1 MKFFQKSIIQQKN
14 TDKIMSHTLDIK
26 TSGKPVN
33 EAEKALII
41 IHGRGGSAKDI
52 LSLSQHLNVEDYALL
67 APQATNGT
75 WYPFSFIAP
84 VEQNEPWLSSA
95 IETIE
100 KTVKTALDAGIKSEN
115 IYFFGFSQGAC
126 LTLEFLARNAQRFGG
141 AVAIIGGVIGDKINR
156 ENYKGDF
163 AQTPIFLGTSNPDFH
178 VPVERVYAT
187 ANILKEM
194 NADVTEKVYANFGH
208 SINQEEIEL
217 ANELVFK

>member
-1 MKFFQKSIIQQKN
+1 MK
-14 TDKIMSHTLDIK
+14 
-26 TSGKPVN
+26 
-33 EAEKALII
+33 EAEKALIM
-41 IHGRGGSAKDI
+41 IHGRGGSAQDI
-52 LSLSQHLNVEDYALL
+52 LSLSQHLNVKDYALL

-95 IETIE
+95 IETIG
-100 KTVKTALDAGIKSEN
+100 KTVQTALDAGIRAEN

-126 LTLEFLARNAQRFGG
+126 LTLEFLARNAQKFGG
-141 AVAIIGGVIGDKINR
+141 AAAIIGGVIGEKINR

-163 AQTPIFLGTSNPDFH
+163 VQTPIFLGTSNPDFH

-194 NADVTEKVYANFGH
+194 NAEVTEKVYANFGH

-217 ANELVFK
+217 ANELIFK

>member
-1 MKFFQKSIIQQKN
+1 
-14 TDKIMSHTLDIK
+14 MSHILDIK
-26 TSGKPVN
+26 TGGKSLN
-33 EAEKALII
+33 EAEKALIT
-41 IHGRGGSAKDI
+41 IHGRGGSAQDI
-52 LSLSQHLNVEDYALL
+52 LSLAQHLNVTDYAIL
-67 APQATNGT
+67 APQATNGS
-75 WYPFSFIAP
+75 WYPLSFIAP

-95 IETIE
+95 L
-100 KTVKTALDAGIKSEN
+100 KTVGATVKSALDAGIKAED

-163 AQTPIFLGTSNPDFH
+163 DQTPIFLGTSNPDFH

-208 SINQEEIEL
+208 SINEEEIEL
-217 ANELVFK
+217 ANSLVFK

>member
-1 MKFFQKSIIQQKN
+1 
-14 TDKIMSHTLDIK
+14 MSHTLDIK
-26 TSGKPVN
+26 TGGKSLN
-33 EAEKALII
+33 EAEKVLIM
-41 IHGRGGSAKDI
+41 IHGRGGSAQDI
-52 LSLSQHLNVEDYALL
+52 VSLSQHLNVKDYALL

-75 WYPFSFIAP
+75 WYPFSFMAP

-95 IETIE
+95 VETVE
-100 KTVKTALDAGIKSEN
+100 KTVQTALDAGIKAEN

-126 LTLEFLARNAQRFGG
+126 LTLEFLARNAQKFGG
-141 AVAIIGGVIGDKINR
+141 AAAIIGGVIGEKIDR

-194 NADVTEKVYANFGH
+194 NADVTEKIYANFGH
-208 SINQEEIEL
+208 SINQEEIEW
-217 ANELVFK
+217 ANALIFK

>member
-1 MKFFQKSIIQQKN
+1 MTFYRKLIIRQKN
-14 TDKIMSHTLDIK
+14 LDKKMNHTLDIK
-26 TSGKPVN
+26 KGGKSLN
-33 EAEKALII
+33 EAEKVLIM
-41 IHGRGGSAKDI
+41 IHGRGGSAQDI
-52 LSLSQHLNVEDYALL
+52 LSLSQHLNVKDYALL

-84 VEQNEPWLSSA
+84 VDQNEPWLSSA
-95 IETIE
+95 IETIG
-100 KTVKTALDAGIKSEN
+100 KTVQTALDAGIKAEN

-126 LTLEFLARNAQRFGG
+126 LTLEFLARNAQKFGG
-141 AVAIIGGVIGDKINR
+141 AAAIIGGVIGETINR

-163 AQTPIFLGTSNPDFH
+163 SQTPIFLGTSNPDFH

-187 ANILKEM
+187 ANILREM

-217 ANELVFK
+217 ANSIVFK

>member
-1 MKFFQKSIIQQKN
+1 MTFFQKLTIQQKN
-14 TDKIMSHTLDIK
+14 TDKIMNHILDIK
-26 TSGKPVN
+26 TAGKPLDQ
-33 EAEKALII
+33 AEKALIM
-41 IHGRGGSAKDI
+41 IHGRGGSAQDI
-52 LSLSQHLNVEDYALL
+52 LSLSQHLNVEDYTIL
-67 APQATNGT
+67 APQATNGS
-75 WYPFSFIAP
+75 WYPLSFIAP

-95 IETIE
+95 IETIGE
-100 KTVKTALDAGIKSEN
+100 TVKSAVDAGIKPEN

-126 LTLEFLARNAQRFGG
+126 LTLEFLARNAQKFGG

-187 ANILKEM
+187 ANILREM

-208 SINQEEIEL
+208 SINQEEMEL
-217 ANELVFK
+217 ANMLIFK

>member
-1 MKFFQKSIIQQKN
+1 
-14 TDKIMSHTLDIK
+14 MSHTFDIK
-26 TSGKPVN
+26 TSGKPL
-33 EAEKALII
+33 EQAEKVLIM
-41 IHGRGGSAKDI
+41 IHGRGGSAQDI

-67 APQATNGT
+67 APQATNGS

-95 IETIE
+95 IETVG
-100 KTVKTALDAGIKSEN
+100 KTVKTALDAGIKAEN

-126 LTLEFLARNAQRFGG
+126 LSLEFLARNAQKFGG
-141 AVAIIGGVIGDKINR
+141 AVAIIGGVIGHKINR
-156 ENYKGDF
+156 ENYRGDF

-208 SINQEEIEL
+208 SINEEEIEL
-217 ANELVFK
+217 ANSIVFK

>member
-1 MKFFQKSIIQQKN
+1 
-14 TDKIMSHTLDIK
+14 MSHILDIK
-26 TSGKPVN
+26 TGGKSLN
-33 EAEKALII
+33 EAEKVLIM
-41 IHGRGGSAKDI
+41 IHGRGGSAQDI
-52 LSLSQHLNVEDYALL
+52 LNLSQHLNVEDYALL

-84 VEQNEPWLSSA
+84 IEQNEPWLSSA
-95 IETIE
+95 IETIA
-100 KTVKTALDAGIKSEN
+100 KTVQKALDEGIKAEH

-126 LTLEFLARNAQRFGG
+126 LTLEFLARNAQKFGG
-141 AVAIIGGVIGDKINR
+141 AVAIIGGVIGEKINR
-156 ENYKGDF
+156 ENYRGDF

-194 NADVTEKVYANFGH
+194 NAEVTEKVYANFGH

-217 ANELVFK
+217 ANTIVFK

>member
-1 MKFFQKSIIQQKN
+1 
-14 TDKIMSHTLDIK
+14 MSHTFDIK
-26 TSGKPVN
+26 TLGKPL
-33 EAEKALII
+33 EQAEKVLIM
-41 IHGRGGSAKDI
+41 IHGRGGSAQDI
-52 LSLSQHLNVEDYALL
+52 VSLSQHLNVEDYALL
-67 APQATNGT
+67 APQATNGS

-95 IETIE
+95 IETVG
-100 KTVKTALDAGIKSEN
+100 KTVKTALDAGIKAEN

-126 LTLEFLARNAQRFGG
+126 LSLEFLARNAQKFGG
-141 AVAIIGGVIGDKINR
+141 AVAIIGGVIGHKINR
-156 ENYKGDF
+156 ENYRGDF

-208 SINQEEIEL
+208 SINEEEIEL
-217 ANELVFK
+217 ANSIVFK

>member
-1 MKFFQKSIIQQKN
+1 
-14 TDKIMSHTLDIK
+14 MSHTLDIK
-26 TSGKPVN
+26 TGGKSLN
-33 EAEKALII
+33 EAEKVLIM
-41 IHGRGGSAKDI
+41 IHGRGGSAQDI
-52 LSLSQHLNVEDYALL
+52 LSLSQHLNVKDYALL
-67 APQATNGT
+67 APQATNGS
-75 WYPFSFIAP
+75 WYPLSFIAP

-95 IETIE
+95 IETVG
-100 KTVKTALDAGIKSEN
+100 KTVKTALDAGIKAEN

-126 LTLEFLARNAQRFGG
+126 LTLEFLTRNAQKFGG

-163 AQTPIFLGTSNPDFH
+163 VQTPIFLGTSNPDFH

-217 ANELVFK
+217 ANSIVFK

>member
-1 MKFFQKSIIQQKN
+1 
-14 TDKIMSHTLDIK
+14 MSHTLDIK
-26 TSGKPVN
+26 TGGKSLN
-33 EAEKALII
+33 ETEKVLIM
-41 IHGRGGSAKDI
+41 IHGRGGSAQDI
-52 LSLSQHLNVEDYALL
+52 LSLSQHLNVKDYALL
-67 APQATNGT
+67 APQATNGS
-75 WYPFSFIAP
+75 WYPLSFIAP

-95 IETIE
+95 IETVG
-100 KTVKTALDAGIKSEN
+100 KTVKTALDAGIKAEN

-126 LTLEFLARNAQRFGG
+126 LTLEFLTRNAQKFGG

-163 AQTPIFLGTSNPDFH
+163 VQTPIFLGTSNPDFH

-217 ANELVFK
+217 ANSIVFK

>member
-1 MKFFQKSIIQQKN
+1 
-14 TDKIMSHTLDIK
+14 MSHTLDIK
-26 TSGKPVN
+26 TGGKSLN
-33 EAEKALII
+33 EAEKVLIM
-41 IHGRGGSAKDI
+41 IHGRGGSAQDI
-52 LSLSQHLNVEDYALL
+52 VSLSQHLNVKDYALL

-75 WYPFSFIAP
+75 WYPFSFMAP

-95 IETIE
+95 VETVE
-100 KTVKTALDAGIKSEN
+100 KTVQTALDAGIKAEN

-126 LTLEFLARNAQRFGG
+126 LTLEFLARNAQKFGG
-141 AVAIIGGVIGDKINR
+141 AAAIIGGVIGEKIDR

-208 SINQEEIEL
+208 SINQEEIEW
-217 ANELVFK
+217 ANALIFK

>member
-1 MKFFQKSIIQQKN
+1 
-14 TDKIMSHTLDIK
+14 MSHTLDIK
-26 TSGKPVN
+26 TLGKPL
-33 EAEKALII
+33 EQAEKVLIM
-41 IHGRGGSAKDI
+41 IHGRGGSAQDI

-67 APQATNGT
+67 APQATNGS

-95 IETIE
+95 IETVV
-100 KTVKTALDAGIKSEN
+100 KTVKTALDAGIKAEN

-126 LTLEFLARNAQRFGG
+126 LSLEFLARNAQKFGG

-156 ENYKGDF
+156 ENYRGDF

-194 NADVTEKVYANFGH
+194 NAAVTEKVYANFGH
-208 SINQEEIEL
+208 SINEEEIEL
-217 ANELVFK
+217 ANTIVFK